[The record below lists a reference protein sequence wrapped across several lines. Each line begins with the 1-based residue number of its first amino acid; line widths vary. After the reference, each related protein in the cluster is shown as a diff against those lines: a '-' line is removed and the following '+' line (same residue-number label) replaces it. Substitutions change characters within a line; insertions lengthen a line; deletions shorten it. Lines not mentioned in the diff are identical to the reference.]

1 MFVSNSGMIQTPILT
16 EMDSALVS
24 RNREILRL
32 EAELEYAKV
41 QSESWDNS
49 RSEAENV
56 SMQFIWREKVNELL
70 DKIFRLKERR

>member
-1 MFVSNSGMIQTPILT
+1 MFVGNTGLTQTPILT
-16 EMDSALVS
+16 EIDSAIVS

-41 QSESWDNS
+41 QSEFWDNS

-56 SMQFIWREKVNELL
+56 SMQFIWKEKVNELL